1 MDTIVILL
9 FIIFLVVSWLAL
21 RIITNKLISIPFL
34 LLTLYLI
41 VLTPMNRPDSIYLL
55 EVLLTNILFCF
66 LCLGLVFLIMTTI
79 VFLLDNKK

>member
-41 VLTPMNRPDSIYLL
+41 VLTPMNRPDSIYPLQ
-55 EVLLTNILFCF
+55 VLLTNILFCF